1 MLLYLFCCSVAAD
14 FISAVL
20 RKNHMSNMPV
30 FHIYTAVEFTLISF
44 FYIKVIGNKNFTRAI
59 TVLIF
64 LFLILAGYEFWTKMN
79 KMDDLSTTTEAFIVM
94 FYAVLGFSLLLKNPV
109 HAKVTV
115 IPLFWINTAFLL
127 YFAGNLFL
135 FIFSSYIQQHFKQE
149 FNELW
154 SIHSVMSMVFYSL
167 ITIGFWKTKER

>member
-1 MLLYLFCCSVAAD
+1 MAD

-20 RKNHMSNMPV
+20 RMDHMNNMPV
-30 FHIYTAVEFTLISF
+30 FHIYTVIEFTWISL
-44 FYIKVIGNKNFTRAI
+44 FYIKAVPGKKI
-59 TVLIF
+59 TALITALIL
-64 LFLILAGYEFWTKMN
+64 LFLVLAAYEFRHNMN
-79 KMDDLSTTTEAFIVM
+79 EMDVLSTTTEAFIVM

-109 HAKVTV
+109 HSKVTS

-135 FIFSSYIQQHFKQE
+135 FIFSSYVQQHFKKE

-154 SIHSVMSMVFYSL
+154 GIHSIMSL
-167 ITIGFWKTKER
+167 IYYLLIATGFWKTKAR